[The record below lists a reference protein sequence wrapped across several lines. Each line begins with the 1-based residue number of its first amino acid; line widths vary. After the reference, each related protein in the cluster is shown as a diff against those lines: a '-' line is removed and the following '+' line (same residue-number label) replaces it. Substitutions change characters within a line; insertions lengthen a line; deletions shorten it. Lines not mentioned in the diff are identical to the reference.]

1 MSKGGGSSAP
11 QETTSTVTQT
21 NLPDYAEPYFTRL
34 LQRSEAESL
43 QPYRTYDGQRLAEQ
57 SDAAQTAL
65 ARQTALGL
73 STGPQELNQAG
84 DIARDIGY
92 GQPGAGG
99 SLAAFDPSRVTS
111 QYSPTGFDANY
122 QTGDF
127 SNTYQP
133 TNFDRGYE
141 ATQFQS
147 SYDPSQFDSGY
158 QAQDYQTQQFDA
170 DVAQRYMNPFQSLV
184 GDIEKREAKRQSQIQ
199 AEGIGDQAT
208 MSGGLG
214 GYREAIMQSER
225 ERNLGQQLG
234 DIEAKSQR
242 DAFTQAQQQFERD
255 RTAGF
260 RGDEFAERQRQQQAQ
275 FGLTAQEMQ
284 DRAAQFGSTQDLTAQ
299 EMSDRARQFGSQQG
313 MTAQQ
318 LSDASRQFGSS
329 QDFASQQALDA
340 SRQFGSQQSLAAQRA
355 ADASQ
360 QFGSQQGLAAQ
371 QADIDAQIR
380 ARQLGLAGLGA
391 DQQTQAQ
398 RLQAAQQLSNIAPMQ
413 QQMAFDRLGQA
424 QQAQEVGRN
433 FEQASMDMGYQ
444 DYLNQLAYPRQ
455 QLGFQS
461 QILQGLPV
469 TPGTQV
475 SQYQPGASNT
485 SQLLGLGLGGL
496 GLYKALGKG

>member
-21 NLPDYAEPYFTRL
+21 NLPDYAAPYFTRL
-34 LQRSEAESL
+34 LARGEAESL
-43 QPYRTYDGQRLAEQ
+43 QPYKTYDGSRLAEQ
-57 SDAAQTAL
+57 SPAAQQAL
-65 ARQTALGL
+65 SRQTALGL
-73 STGPQELNQAG
+73 SSGPQELNQAG

-99 SLAAFDPSRVTS
+99 SLAAFDPSAISS
-111 QYSPTGFDANY
+111 QYNPTSFNSD
-122 QTGDF
+122 
-127 SNTYQP
+127 YQP
-133 TNFDRGYE
+133 SNFDRGYE
-141 ATQFQS
+141 ASEFQS
-147 SYDPSQFDSGY
+147 TYNPTQFDSGY
-158 QAQDYQTQQFDA
+158 QAQDYNTQQFNNN
-170 DVAQRYMNPFQSLV
+170 VAQDYMNPFQSNV
-184 GDIEKREAKRQSQIQ
+184 TDIEKREATRQSNIQ

-234 DIEAKSQR
+234 DIEARGQR
-242 DAFTQAQQQFERD
+242 DAFSQAQEQFERD
-255 RTAGF
+255 RNAQF
-260 RGDEFAERQRQQQAQ
+260 RGDEFAERQRQQQAAL
-275 FGLTAQEMQ
+275 GMTAQEAS
-284 DRAAQFGSTQDLTAQ
+284 DRARQFGSTQNLTAQ

-318 LSDASRQFGSS
+318 LG
-329 QDFASQQALDA
+329 DA
-340 SRQFGSQQSLAAQRA
+340 SRQFGSQQSMAAQRA
-355 ADASQ
+355 GDASQ
-360 QFGSQQGLAAQ
+360 QFGASQGLAAQ

-398 RLQAAQQLSNIAPMQ
+398 RLQASQQLSNIAPMQ
-413 QQMAFDRLGQA
+413 QQMAFDRLNQA

-433 FEQASMDMGYQ
+433 FNQASLDMGYQ
-444 DYLNQLAYPRQ
+444 DFLDQKAYPRQ

-496 GLYKALGKG
+496 GLYKALGQG

>member
-1 MSKGGGSSAP
+1 MSKGGGGSSAP

-34 LQRSEAESL
+34 LKRSEAESL

-73 STGPQELNQAG
+73 SRGPQELNQAG
-84 DIARDIGY
+84 DIARDIGF

-99 SLAAFDPSRVTS
+99 SIAAYDPNRVTS
-111 QYSPTGFDANY
+111 QYTSTGFDAN
-122 QTGDF
+122 
-127 SNTYQP
+127 YQP

-141 ATQFQS
+141 AT
-147 SYDPSQFDSGY
+147 DFDSGY

-184 GDIEKREAKRQSQIQ
+184 GDIEKREARRESEIQ
-199 AEGIGDQAT
+199 AEGIGDRAT

-214 GYREAIMQSER
+214 GYREAILQAER
-225 ERNLGQQLG
+225 ERNLAQQLG

-242 DAFTQAQQQFERD
+242 DAFTQAQEQFERD
-255 RTAGF
+255 RTARL
-260 RGDEFAERQRQQQAQ
+260 RGDEFADRQRQQEAQ
-275 FGLTAQEMQ
+275 FG
-284 DRAAQFGSTQDLTAQ
+284 LTAQ

-318 LSDASRQFGSS
+318 LA
-329 QDFASQQALDA
+329 DA

-355 ADASQ
+355 ADASR
-360 QFGSQQGLAAQ
+360 QFGAQQGLAAQ

-413 QQMAFDRLGQA
+413 QEMAFDRLKS
-424 QQAQEVGRN
+424 AQEAQEIGRN
-433 FEQASMDMGYQ
+433 FQQASLDMGYQ

-475 SQYQPGASNT
+475 SSYQPQAGT
-485 SQLLGLGLGGL
+485 TQQLLGLGLGGL
-496 GLYKALGKG
+496 GLYRALGQG

>member
-1 MSKGGGSSAP
+1 MSKGGGGSSAP

-73 STGPQELNQAG
+73 SRGPQELNQAG
-84 DIARDIGY
+84 DIARDIGF

-99 SLAAFDPSRVTS
+99 SIAAYDPNRVAS
-111 QYSPTGFDANY
+111 QYTSTGFDAN
-122 QTGDF
+122 
-127 SNTYQP
+127 YQP

-141 ATQFQS
+141 AT
-147 SYDPSQFDSGY
+147 DFDSGY

-184 GDIEKREAKRQSQIQ
+184 GDIEKREARRQSQIQ

-214 GYREAIMQSER
+214 GYREAILQAER

-234 DIEAKSQR
+234 DIEARSRR
-242 DAFTQAQQQFERD
+242 DAFTQAQEQFERD

-260 RGDEFAERQRQQQAQ
+260 RGDEFAERQRQQEAQ
-275 FGLTAQEMQ
+275 FG
-284 DRAAQFGSTQDLTAQ
+284 LTAQ

-318 LSDASRQFGSS
+318 LA
-329 QDFASQQALDA
+329 DA

-355 ADASQ
+355 ADASR
-360 QFGSQQGLAAQ
+360 QFGAQQGLAAQ
-371 QADIDAQIR
+371 QADMDAQIR

-398 RLQAAQQLSNIAPMQ
+398 RLQAANQLSAIAPMQ
-413 QQMAFDRLGQA
+413 QQMAFDRLKS
-424 QQAQEVGRN
+424 AQEAQEIGRN
-433 FEQASMDMGYQ
+433 FQQASLDMGYQ

-475 SQYQPGASNT
+475 SSYQPQAGT
-485 SQLLGLGLGGL
+485 TQQLLGLGLGGL
-496 GLYKALGKG
+496 GLYRALGQG